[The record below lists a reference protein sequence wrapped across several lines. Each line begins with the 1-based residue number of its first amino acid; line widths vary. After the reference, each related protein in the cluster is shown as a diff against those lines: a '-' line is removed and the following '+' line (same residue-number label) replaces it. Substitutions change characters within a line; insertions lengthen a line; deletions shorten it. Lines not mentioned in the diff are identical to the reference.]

1 MLLHTPILSFP
12 HIGLVPTGSIF
23 CIFFCQTWI
32 HIGLFGFRF
41 VCKVIKIQQ
50 LSGILDIWYKT
61 TPWWLWRALRRFI
74 FYLVWYKLHV
84 LAVVQSEEI
93 TSSTFT
99 YKWMKCTFLN
109 GIFDKKNWL
118 MSQVKVIIFYDMI
131 IIDLWSVFASR
142 RIEYLVFTLLNREEK
157 SYGYSGFQVNI
168 GHDFS
173 LHYATL

>member
-12 HIGLVPTGSIF
+12 HIGLVPTGS
-23 CIFFCQTWI
+23 IFFCQTWI

-84 LAVVQSEEI
+84 LVVVQSEET
-93 TSSTFT
+93 TSSTFR
-99 YKWMKCTFLN
+99 YKWNAYFSMEYLTKLDSCLKLKSLFSTL
-109 GIFDKKNWL
+109 WL
-118 MSQVKVIIFYDMI
+118 YLICGLLSQVK
-131 IIDLWSVFASR
+131 
-142 RIEYLVFTLLNREEK
+142 ELN
-157 SYGYSGFQVNI
+157 I
-168 GHDFS
+168 
-173 LHYATL
+173 